1 MVLIEQARGCGFSLG
16 NTTLLLFQR
25 GACTQDVV
33 SPNGVIP
40 GHGPEGE
47 ENVAGNERTKLRQ
60 HFCFAVSTPEDVDKW
75 DAYLQ
80 SIGVKVTARMKWDRG
95 GKSVYFEDLDG
106 HIGEI
111 GSRGIWPHY

>member
-1 MVLIEQARGCGFSLG
+1 M
-16 NTTLLLFQR
+16 
-25 GACTQDVV
+25 
-33 SPNGVIP
+33 
-40 GHGPEGE
+40 
-47 ENVAGNERTKLRQ
+47 AGNERTKLRQ